1 MTIELSAGFLPLTDS
16 AILIAAR
23 ERGFAEAE
31 GIALDLVRE
40 TSWANVRD
48 KLAVGQF
55 EISHAL
61 APMPIA
67 ANLGLTPFETRLIAP
82 MALGLGGNAITAS
95 NRLVAEMRDQHAF
108 EMTNARGAGEAL
120 ARVVR
125 AGQTEGRKRL
135 QFGVVHPFS
144 GHNFELRYWL
154 GASGITPDTDIEIVI
169 LPPSLMAEALASGQI
184 DGYCVGEPWNS
195 VGVASGAG
203 RIIATKSSIWA
214 SSPEKVLA
222 VREDWAEENME
233 TLHALLRALYRS
245 AEWCGQPSNHSE
257 LAALLS
263 LPNYLDQPASVILP
277 ALDGSILGDAGSAAS
292 PDFFQPHAQA
302 ATFPWQSHALWFY
315 SQMVRWGYVDHT
327 ADHAGMARRSFRPDI
342 YRSALAGTGV
352 PVPSA
357 NSKVEGA
364 LKQTTAVGASSQFLY
379 LGPDGFFDGAVFD
392 PDELDA
398 YIESQK
404 P

>member
-1 MTIELSAGFLPLTDS
+1 MMTELNAGFLPLTDS
-16 AILIAAR
+16 AILIAAK
-23 ERGFAEAE
+23 ECGFTEAE
-31 GIALDLVRE
+31 GIALNLVRE

-82 MALGLGGNAITAS
+82 MALGLGGNAITVS
-95 NRLVAEMRDQHAF
+95 NALVARMQDGSGFNGLDAS
-108 EMTNARGAGEAL
+108 AAGQAL
-120 ARVVR
+120 AHVVV
-125 AGQTEGRKRL
+125 AGKSRGDKPL
-135 QFGVVHPFS
+135 QLGVVHPFS

-154 GASGITPDTDIEIVI
+154 NASGITPDADIEIVI
-169 LPPSLMAEALASGQI
+169 LPPSLMVDALASGQI
-184 DGYCVGEPWNS
+184 DGYCVGEPWNTI
-195 VGVASGAG
+195 GVARGAG
-203 RIIATKSSIWA
+203 QIITTKSSIWA

-222 VREDWAEENME
+222 VREDWAGENAE

-263 LPNYLDQPASVILP
+263 SSVYLDQPADFILP
-277 ALDGSILGDAGSAAS
+277 ALDGSILGPFVPGSAR
-292 PDFFQPHAQA
+292 DFFQPHARA

-315 SQMVRWGYVDHT
+315 SQMVRCGYVEHSAANAET
-327 ADHAGMARRSFRPDI
+327 ARCSYRPDI
-342 YRSALAGTGV
+342 YRAVMTPIAV

-364 LKQTTAVGASSQFLY
+364 LTETIAVGVSSQSLY
-379 LGPDGFFDGAVFD
+379 LGPDGFFDGATFD
-392 PDELDA
+392 PDRLDA
-398 YIESQK
+398 YVASQGA
-404 P
+404 